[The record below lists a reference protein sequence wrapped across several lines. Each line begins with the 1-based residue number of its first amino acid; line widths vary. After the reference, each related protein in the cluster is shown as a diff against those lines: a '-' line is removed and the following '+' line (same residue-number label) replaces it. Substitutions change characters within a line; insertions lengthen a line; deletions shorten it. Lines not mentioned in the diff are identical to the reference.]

1 MPAPPIY
8 KREGDK
14 EYILRFKP
22 ITQLAHWFLLIGM
35 TLNFITGMA
44 LFFKFGESNI
54 FEGLGLALGLS
65 TSPPTAQLISW
76 LHDWIGP
83 ILMLIAILIVL
94 AASDKRFGL
103 REITKV
109 GEAWRTLVEVTK
121 YRLGRRKDYPPTPFY
136 HPFQVLWAWGVI
148 VGLTLLGVS
157 GAFLVLEKWFNMY
170 ILPPWWRGFMSLI
183 HILGAFI
190 FFVALPMHF
199 LMSIFPSNWPML
211 VSQLLL
217 RGYVPKEWWM
227 VHHRAYAEEVLK
239 KAGGV

>member
-1 MPAPPIY
+1 MPALPVY

-121 YRLGRRKDYPPTPFY
+121 YRLGRRKDYPPVPFY
-136 HPFQVLWAWGVI
+136 HPFQVLWVWAVI

-157 GAFLVLEKWFNMY
+157 GAFLTLEKWFNMY
-170 ILPPWWRGFMSLI
+170 ILPPWWRGFMSWI
-183 HILGAFI
+183 HIIGAFI
-190 FFVALPMHF
+190 FFTALPIHF
-199 LMSIFPSNWPML
+199 LMSIFPTNWPML

-227 VHHRAYAEEVLK
+227 AHHKAYAEEVLK